1 MPSQNATATSRR
13 DGTANPPGV
22 PGRSLR
28 TVKEQGSRTLRVV
41 LLAEQP
47 EPDDAD
53 GDEVDGDDVVEEPRH
68 HQDQNAGEKRDDG
81 LQVADADGHGSLL
94 GSWRHVFPSP
104 ERERGRGEGP
114 VAGHKGGLRRVRPSL
129 TRSRL
134 RRDSTSPIRER
145 LASPRSSRNPPP
157 RALRRAAR

>member
-28 TVKEQGSRTLRVV
+28 TSKEQGSRTLRVV

-53 GDEVDGDDVVEEPRH
+53 GDKIDRDDVVEEPRH

-94 GSWRHVFPSP
+94 VSSGQVFPSP
-104 ERERGRGEGP
+104 EWERGRGEGP
-114 VAGHKGGLRRVRPSL
+114 VAGQKSGLRRVR
-129 TRSRL
+129 R
-134 RRDSTSPIRER
+134 
-145 LASPRSSRNPPP
+145 
-157 RALRRAAR
+157 

>member
-53 GDEVDGDDVVEEPRH
+53 GDKIDRDDVVEEPRH

-94 GSWRHVFPSP
+94 VSSGQVFPSP
-104 ERERGRGEGP
+104 EWERGRGEGP
-114 VAGHKGGLRRVRPSL
+114 VAGQKSGLRRVRPSL
-129 TRSRL
+129 TRSRF
-134 RRDSTSPIRER
+134 RRDSTSRIRER
-145 LASPRSSRNPPP
+145 
-157 RALRRAAR
+157 